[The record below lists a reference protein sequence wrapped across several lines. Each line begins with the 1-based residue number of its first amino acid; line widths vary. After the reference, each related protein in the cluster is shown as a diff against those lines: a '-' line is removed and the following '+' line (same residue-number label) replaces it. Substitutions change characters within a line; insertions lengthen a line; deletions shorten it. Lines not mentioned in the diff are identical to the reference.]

1 MMFRRSLLLSCLCA
15 CGAALALAQAPK
27 KEKEAPPP
35 PEPKQAENVYRG
47 ELPKDGISKLE
58 NDYSKEVR
66 QAIRDME
73 DGKVEAG
80 KDDEGK
86 IDILAKWYTYRL
98 TWPTIQDNPKEI
110 NGLMLDLDREFSTA
124 AKNENTKPFQHLFA
138 RALARN
144 ARDVLPN
151 RAAIARVNAARV
163 LMTAAFTGEPEV
175 ANVLVEILNSTDQD
189 PGTKYYACKGLQ
201 EFLAPGGKMP
211 PTLLKD
217 QALQNRITLAL
228 LGFLDQKLP
237 VTPATPQDEVDGW
250 RYLRREAVHALAL
263 TQNPA
268 VVEQNK
274 PVGRTAQ
281 VLLRVV
287 RKDGFVPEPRY
298 DEEIEAAIGIGWMQC
313 KLYPGYQPDY
323 AIHNAAYA
331 VLDLA
336 SKYDS
341 EKGSTTEK
349 GWRYYSARL
358 SEALDNLQRDVAK
371 TYAKDKELVSY
382 VNEVWKE
389 TSKVLHLMETR
400 GEVKPADFEQW
411 LQNHPPK
418 SDTVYKGVAD
428 SKVKPGG
435 ETAEK

>member
-1 MMFRRSLLLSCLCA
+1 VLLSCLCA
-15 CGAALALAQAPK
+15 CGAALALAQAPPK
-27 KEKEAPPP
+27 SKKEAPAP
-35 PEPKQAENVYRG
+35 PEPKKVQDADRG
-47 ELPKDGISKLE
+47 ELPHDGAAKLE
-58 NDYSKEVR
+58 QEYNKEVR

-73 DGKVEAG
+73 DGKAEVG

-86 IDILAKWYTYRL
+86 IDVLAKWYTYRL
-98 TWPTIQDNPKEI
+98 TWDTIQNQPKEI
-110 NGLMLDLDREFSTA
+110 NGLMLDLDREFATA

-138 RALARN
+138 RALAKN
-144 ARDVLPN
+144 ARDVLNN

-163 LMTAAFTGEPEV
+163 LMTAAFTGEPDV
-175 ANVLVEILNSTDQD
+175 ASVCVDIVKSSDQD

-217 QALQNRITLAL
+217 QALQNRIALAL
-228 LGFLDQKLP
+228 LGFLDEKLP
-237 VTPATPQDEVDGW
+237 VTAATPQDQVDGW
-250 RYLRREAVHALAL
+250 RALRREAIHALAL
-263 TQNPA
+263 TQNPG

-274 PVGRTAQ
+274 LVGRTAQ

-287 RKDGFVPEPRY
+287 RKDGFVPEPRW
-298 DEEIEAAIGIGWMQC
+298 DEELEAAIGIGWMQS
-313 KLYPGYQPDY
+313 KLNPSYQPDY
-323 AIHNAAYA
+323 AIQNAAYA
-331 VLDLA
+331 VLDFA
-336 SKYDS
+336 GKYAE
-341 EKGSTTEK
+341 EKEKYPEK

-358 SEALDNLQRDVAK
+358 SEAFDNLQRDVAK
-371 TYAKDKELVSY
+371 THAKDKELVSY
-382 VNEVWKE
+382 VNDVWKE

-400 GEVKPADFEQW
+400 GEVKPQEFEQW
-411 LQNHPPK
+411 LLNHQPK